1 MVLAGPFFEVEIVL
15 LLISAE
21 GDIVNFERDS
31 ELAKSFGFCVG
42 VKGEFEFVLTNGCEQ
57 LCRHKRCSDL
67 AHVALRVVVA
77 LARLVAVWCVST
89 AEGLVIR
96 VHDPALVT
104 YRIPIAPLS
113 GDLSLSLLVV
123 SGAIPIVIPHH
134 RAGDLIL
141 RRLGLIVVLVSMR
154 ELSPV
159 SLRHTIFEEC
169 KLFGHGIIYTT
180 PYLHPG

>member
-1 MVLAGPFFEVEIVL
+1 M
-15 LLISAE
+15 SA
-21 GDIVNFERDS
+21 
-31 ELAKSFGFCVG
+31 
-42 VKGEFEFVLTNGCEQ
+42 
-57 LCRHKRCSDL
+57 
-67 AHVALRVVVA
+67 
-77 LARLVAVWCVST
+77 

-123 SGAIPIVIPHH
+123 PTTIPIVIPHH

-141 RRLGLIVVLVSMR
+141 RRLGLIVVVVRMR

-159 SLRHTIFEEC
+159 SLRHAIFEEC
-169 KLFGHGIIYTT
+169 EWFGHGFIYTT
-180 PYLHPG
+180 PSLHPSNHRKGDNL